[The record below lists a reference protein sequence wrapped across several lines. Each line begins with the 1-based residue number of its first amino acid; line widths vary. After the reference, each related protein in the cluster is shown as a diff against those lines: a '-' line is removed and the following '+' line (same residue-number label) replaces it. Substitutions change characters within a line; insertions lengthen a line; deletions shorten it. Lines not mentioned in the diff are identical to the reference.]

1 MSFETLVDKQGRP
14 LAQIWPA
21 VKQFQE
27 VQDLLDRNRLLIAE
41 ITHNHQQ
48 STQTSLERNVPMLQ
62 ELNQNIA
69 RVLELYK
76 HAADSFV
83 ESQKGRESKR
93 GGDIKG
99 EEASGAGSGAGT
111 STVLMQ

>member
-1 MSFETLVDKQGRP
+1 MSFESLVDKQGRP

-41 ITHNHQQ
+41 ITHNHEQG
-48 STQTSLERNVPMLQ
+48 THTALERNVPMLR

-69 RVLELYK
+69 RVLQLYK

-83 ESQKGRESKR
+83 TSFDNPEEDQGPGVCT
-93 GGDIKG
+93 GG
-99 EEASGAGSGAGT
+99 SGSGSGAGT
-111 STVLMQ
+111 SSGLQ